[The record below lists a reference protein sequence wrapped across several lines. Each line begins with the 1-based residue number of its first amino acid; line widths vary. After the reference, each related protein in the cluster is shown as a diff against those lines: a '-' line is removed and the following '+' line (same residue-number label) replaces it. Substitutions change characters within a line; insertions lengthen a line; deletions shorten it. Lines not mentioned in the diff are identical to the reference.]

1 MAIDIDVQNDKF
13 PYLARQF
20 CGDIATAFG
29 LGIDHVYEADVPFI
43 NFLYNFSIENLE
55 GKWLDM
61 LGIIL
66 GLPRPYSSKPP
77 IEEMFEFDNTQFML
91 DGVEHGFSTT
101 VPVTIDGVTY
111 TRDDGGYLD
120 SIYTSSDK
128 TPISDAVYR
137 KYLQATALVKRT
149 HSIKSIADVLTLF
162 IDSTRFAITFK
173 NDAGLINDII
183 IYLSA
188 TTADYKESLQIAFN
202 NIFTIPPFVL
212 VSVSLDF
219 DNVYTVPVIEGI
231 IEEVTG
237 SSTGYTV
244 VYSIVNKKAVF
255 TITLDNSLA
264 LYENAVKE
272 AVEAHFAGADDV
284 VIIVQVE

>member
-1 MAIDIDVQNDKF
+1 MAIDIDVQSDKF

-29 LGIDHVYEADVPFI
+29 FGIDHIYEADVPFI

-66 GLPRPYSSKPP
+66 GLPRPYTSKPP
-77 IEEMFEFDNTQFML
+77 IEVMFQFDNTEFIL
-91 DGVEHGFSTT
+91 DGVEHGLSTSI
-101 VPVTIDGVTY
+101 PVTIDGVTY

-120 SIYTSSDK
+120 SIYATTDK
-128 TPISDAVYR
+128 TPISDSVYR
-137 KYLQATALVKRT
+137 KYLQATSLVKRT
-149 HSIKSIADVLTLF
+149 HSIKSIADVLSLF

-173 NDAGLINDII
+173 IGAGLVNDII

-188 TTADYKESLQIAFN
+188 TSADYQESLQTAFN
-202 NIFTIPPFVL
+202 NIFTVPPFVL
-212 VSVSLDF
+212 VSVMLDF
-219 DNVYTVPVIEGI
+219 DNVYTIPVIESI

-237 SSTGYTV
+237 ADTGYTV
-244 VYSIVNKKAVF
+244 TFSIENKKAVF

-264 LYENAVKE
+264 LYENAVKD

>member
-1 MAIDIDVQNDKF
+1 MAIDIDVQSDKF

-29 LGIDHVYEADVPFI
+29 YGIDHVYEADVPFL

-77 IEEMFEFDNTQFML
+77 IEEMFEFDNTDFLL

-101 VPVTIDGVTY
+101 VPITIDGVVY
-111 TRDDGGYLD
+111 DRDDGGYLD
-120 SIYTSSDK
+120 NIYTSSDK
-128 TPISDAVYR
+128 TPISDLVYR
-137 KYLQATALVKRT
+137 RYLKATALVKRT
-149 HSIKSIADVLTLF
+149 HSIKSISDVLTLF
-162 IDSTRFAITFK
+162 IDSTRFVIEFK
-173 NDAGLINDII
+173 TDAGFVNDII

-188 TTADYKESLQIAFN
+188 TTADYKESLQTAFN

-212 VSVSLDF
+212 VNIKLDF
-219 DNVYTVPVIEGI
+219 DVVYTIPTIENI
-231 IEEVTG
+231 IKEVTG
-237 SSTGYTV
+237 SDTGYTV
-244 VYSIVNKKAVF
+244 TYSIVDKKAVF

-264 LYENAVKE
+264 LYEDAVRE
-272 AVEAHFAGADDV
+272 AVEAHFAGTDDV